1 MMLKIL
7 LFLLC
12 ILLSI
17 FCISCVSIGRDLVNE
32 EGTYTD
38 VYGYF
43 NVPERVRIT
52 FEVPDYLYNVENIQN
67 YDSDPLQKRFKY
79 SFCIPT
85 PVLPVVKLNS
95 FSFTDEKGNIIPC
108 ILYYK
113 SDDKTDGSVI
123 INIIGNLPA
132 VFTNDIKKEFNVRS
146 FEIFAECS
154 QSFRQ
159 TETIYVNYDIEVGD
173 TRFVKQI
180 RYRKKFFFDW
190 RPKLW

>member
-1 MMLKIL
+1 MMVKTL

-12 ILLSI
+12 VIFLV
-17 FCISCVSIGRDLVNE
+17 FCISCVSIGRDLFNE

-43 NVPERVRIT
+43 YVPEMVSIT
-52 FEVPDYLYNVENIQN
+52 FEQNVMYNEEDIQK
-67 YDSDPLQKRFKY
+67 YDSYPLHERFKY
-79 SFCIPT
+79 RFSIPT

-95 FSFTDEKGNIIPC
+95 FSFTDRKGNIIPC

-132 VFTNDIKKEFNVRS
+132 VFTNDIKKDMNNRS
-146 FEIFAECS
+146 FVIFAECS
-154 QSFRQ
+154 QSIRQ
-159 TETIYVNYDIEVGD
+159 IETIYVNYDIEVGD

-180 RYRKKFFFDW
+180 KYRKKIYFDW
-190 RPKLW
+190 GP